1 MCPGFLIVWISKV
14 MLYCN
19 CVYML
24 TGQDEM
30 EDIAC
35 TTDELDEND
44 SLALYFCS
52 PKITANG
59 KQIFLCIYILEFVL
73 KNTPKGL
80 NTFEFAIKE
89 KFCGP
94 L

>member
-14 MLYCN
+14 TLYCN

-24 TGQDEM
+24 TGKDEM
-30 EDIAC
+30 EDITC

-59 KQIFLCIYILEFVL
+59 
-73 KNTPKGL
+73 
-80 NTFEFAIKE
+80 
-89 KFCGP
+89 
-94 L
+94 